1 MRQNEIFNGI
11 DVEDE
16 NGNVVGKSR
25 LASGVGITQVTVSR
39 IFMAAPG
46 MLLLPV
52 LMEKL
57 EKRAWFNRFKILHA
71 PFQVVAVGCFL
82 IFMVSN

>member
-1 MRQNEIFNGI
+1 MRQNEIINGI

-16 NGNVVGKSR
+16 DGNIVGKSR
-25 LASGVGITQVTVSR
+25 LASGVAISQVTLSR

-52 LMEKL
+52 LMQRL
-57 EKRAWFNRFKILHA
+57 EKKAWFNRVKILHA
-71 PFQVVAVGCFL
+71 PFQVMMVGCFL